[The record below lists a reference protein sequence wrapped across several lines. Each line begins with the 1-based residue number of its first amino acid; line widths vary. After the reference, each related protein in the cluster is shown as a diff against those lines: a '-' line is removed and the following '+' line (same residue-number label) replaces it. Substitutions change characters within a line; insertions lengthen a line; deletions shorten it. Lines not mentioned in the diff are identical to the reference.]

1 MNKKKKKLKPI
12 PKLKKDVWKV
22 FSQYIRLR
30 DCLAT
35 TGTREWGICIT
46 CDKRFHFKKLQCG
59 HFTDGR
65 HNSVLFDSRNSNG
78 QCAGCNIFGYGK
90 KAVYS
95 VKMLDRYGAKILKEL
110 NERNKVLHNF
120 KRQELEDIM
129 RVCKDQIKDMG
140 GVT

>member
-1 MNKKKKKLKPI
+1 MKKKKLKPI
-12 PKLKKDVWKV
+12 HKLKKDAWKV

-46 CDKRFHFKKLQCG
+46 CDKRFHFKKLQAG

-65 HNSVLFDSRNSNG
+65 HNSTLFDSRNSHG
-78 QCAGCNIFGYGK
+78 QCAACNIFGCGK
-90 KAVYS
+90 KALYS
-95 VKMLDRYGAKILKEL
+95 VKMLDKYGAKILKEL
-110 NERNKVLHNF
+110 NERNKELHNF
-120 KRQELEDIM
+120 SRIELEDIM

-140 GVT
+140 GVP